1 MIDME
6 SISWYKDG
14 VTAEYVKEHAD
25 ILADPAKMTPEQLC
39 DAVTY
44 CDGDFNPYSYELC
57 RRSGDLQSLQRAG
70 DNTTACSII
79 QKAAR
84 SFGIRL
90 I

>member
-1 MIDME
+1 MIDLE
-6 SISWYKDG
+6 SIGWYKDG
-14 VTAEYVKEHAD
+14 VTVEYVKEHAD

-44 CDGDFNPYSYELC
+44 CDSNFNPYSHELC
-57 RRSGDLQSLQRAG
+57 HRSGDLQSLQRAE
-70 DNTTACSII
+70 DNTAACSII
-79 QKAAR
+79 KKAAR